1 MSQDCE
7 QCLAHIRRANPYG
20 CEHCGYGVDLL
31 DLVSYRVDE
40 NDEIEIDGSE
50 LSERID
56 QIWLRHWERQASD
69 D

>member
-7 QCLAHIRRANPYG
+7 HCLAHIRRENPYG
-20 CEHCGYGVDLL
+20 CEWCGIGCEEESPRAPRD
-31 DLVSYRVDE
+31 D

-56 QIWLRHWERQASD
+56 IMRLKHWERPSD
-69 D
+69 A

>member
-7 QCLAHIRRANPYG
+7 HCAAHIRRANPYG
-20 CEHCGYGVDLL
+20 CELCGIGCEEESPRSRPREEDSV
-31 DLVSYRVDE
+31 
-40 NDEIEIDGSE
+40 IDGSE

-69 D
+69 A